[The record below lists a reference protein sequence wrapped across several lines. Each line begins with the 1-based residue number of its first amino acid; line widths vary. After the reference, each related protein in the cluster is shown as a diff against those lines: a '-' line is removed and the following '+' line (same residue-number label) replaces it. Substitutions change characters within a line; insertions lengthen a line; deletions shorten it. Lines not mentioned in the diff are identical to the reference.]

1 MENEKYIS
9 DLSPEVLTYNLLY
22 HLKEKHGIDD
32 EAVSDTVRT
41 IINNFVKKENN

>member
-32 EAVSDTVRT
+32 ESVSDTVRS
-41 IINNFVKKENN
+41 IIHNFIKKEN

>member
-22 HLKEKHGIDD
+22 HLKEDHNIDD
-32 EAVSDTVRT
+32 EAISDTVRT
-41 IINNFVKKENN
+41 IINNFVKKEK